1 MLAEAYPQNKIITLG
16 GIKANHGTRRIGK
29 AVNILPEEEE
39 RLKRL
44 IDKQIEVEI
53 RQVPADKK
61 VDVREVL

>member
-1 MLAEAYPQNKIITLG
+1 
-16 GIKANHGTRRIGK
+16 IGK
-29 AVNILPEEEE
+29 AVNILPEDEE

>member
-1 MLAEAYPQNKIITLG
+1 M
-16 GIKANHGTRRIGK
+16 
-29 AVNILPEEEE
+29 NILPEEEE

>member
-1 MLAEAYPQNKIITLG
+1 
-16 GIKANHGTRRIGK
+16 
-29 AVNILPEEEE
+29 
-39 RLKRL
+39 